1 MDKLAAALA
10 GFGSNLPQWPQHHS
24 AAGLDPDIALEVA
37 QHTAAHTAGH
47 NSATSGSGPGGGW
60 RGVGYV
66 RVDGS
71 HDSTERHA
79 AVKRFKNDP
88 TCRVALLSITAAAV
102 GESSH
107 IGIDRRCCRANSYAV
122 LNICHIQTCPGLKQ
136 RVDGGSCLPSNSRGA
151 LPYECM

>member
-10 GFGSNLPQWPQHHS
+10 GFGSNLPQWPEAQHHS
-24 AAGLDPDIALEVA
+24 TSGLDPDIALEVA

-47 NSATSGSGPGGGW
+47 NSGNNSGSGAGSGW

-102 GESSH
+102 GESPYV
-107 IGIDRRCCRANSYAV
+107 GVPKV
-122 LNICHIQTCPGLKQ
+122 LQG
-136 RVDGGSCLPSNSRGA
+136 
-151 LPYECM
+151 